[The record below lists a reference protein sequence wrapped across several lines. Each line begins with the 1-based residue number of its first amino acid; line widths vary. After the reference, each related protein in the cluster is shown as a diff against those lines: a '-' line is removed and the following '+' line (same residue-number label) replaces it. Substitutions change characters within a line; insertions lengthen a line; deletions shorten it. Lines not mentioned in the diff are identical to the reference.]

1 MRDFIRFLDSY
12 KNLLIFLLLQIVCL
26 SLVFRTSIFQRG
38 VFLSSVNSV
47 TGSFYEWRE
56 GMRSYFTLDEENEQL
71 VQENLTLLEQSR
83 FSYERVDKNYALID
97 DTLYLKRF
105 TFQYADVI
113 NSSKSRLK
121 NYVTLDMGRIH
132 GVEERM
138 GVLSNMALLGRV
150 DKVTENYSLV
160 TPVINTEFS
169 VGAKFQ
175 NSGYFGSLTWPGE
188 DYRIARISEIPKEAN
203 IEKGEIVVT
212 RGAGSNFPEG
222 IRIGIVEEILLD
234 EGGNF
239 YDVLVRLDV
248 DMSKLNRVVLIKDMH
263 REELDSLQSD
273 IELP

>member
-12 KNLLIFLLLQIVCL
+12 KNLLIFILLQIICF
-26 SLVFRTSIFQRG
+26 SLIFRTSIFQRG

-47 TGSFYEWRE
+47 TGAFYEWRE
-56 GMRSYFTLDEENEQL
+56 GMRSYFYLDDENEQL
-71 VQENLTLLEQSR
+71 MSENIELLEQSK
-83 FSYERVDKNYALID
+83 FAYELVDKNYALIN

-121 NYVTLDMGRIH
+121 NYVTLDMGRKQ
-132 GVEERM
+132 GVEEKM

-169 VGAKFQ
+169 VGAKFL
-175 NSGYFGSLTWPGE
+175 NSGYFGSLTWPG
-188 DYRIARISEIPKEAN
+188 DDFRIAQISEIPKEAN
-203 IEKGEIVVT
+203 ITRGDIVVT

-222 IRIGIVEEILLD
+222 IRIGTVDDVLLD

-239 YDVLVRLDV
+239 YDVMVRLDV
-248 DMSKLNRVVLIKDMH
+248 DMSKLNRVILIRDMH

-273 IELP
+273 MELP